1 MSADC
6 RYGQRNTQHEDPED
20 SAFGADG
27 DDDDD
32 AGAESES
39 DLADLAVALV
49 AAVEIGPEVGP
60 EVGHE
65 ADVIKMRRA
74 GRPVPELP
82 RQEAE

>member
-20 SAFGADG
+20 SAFGAD
-27 DDDDD
+27 D
-32 AGAESES
+32 AVAESES
-39 DLADLAVALV
+39 DLADSAVALV
-49 AAVEIGPEVGP
+49 AAVEIGP

-74 GRPVPELP
+74 GRAVPELP

>member
-1 MSADC
+1 M
-6 RYGQRNTQHEDPED
+6 
-20 SAFGADG
+20 
-27 DDDDD
+27 
-32 AGAESES
+32 
-39 DLADLAVALV
+39 ADLAVALV

>member
-20 SAFGADG
+20 SAFGAD
-27 DDDDD
+27 D
-32 AGAESES
+32 AVAESES

-74 GRPVPELP
+74 GRAVPELP